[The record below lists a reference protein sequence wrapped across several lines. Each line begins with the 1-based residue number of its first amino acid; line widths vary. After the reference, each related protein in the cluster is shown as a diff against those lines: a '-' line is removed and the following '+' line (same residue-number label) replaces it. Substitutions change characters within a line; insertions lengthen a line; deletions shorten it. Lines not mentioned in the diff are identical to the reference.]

1 MVVDAHVSPMQEI
14 NYLRTYT
21 EGDPQRLVDN
31 FRQRIQN
38 DPVALLNELWRE
50 LESRFGS
57 TAVITESLLK
67 RLKLSA
73 DFKEKEYAKLH
84 RFADLCAHV
93 QSQVEQLPGLACL
106 NYPIAIQPIVEQL
119 PRFLQTK
126 WEKEIVDFA
135 ERNADAFPKFRNFA
149 TLIIRQAKLKNN
161 PNVLARAKPESTA
174 HDTPRRPTRRALK
187 TGVDEPAAHTAP
199 RSPEY
204 AKALVSKKSEKHCAF
219 HDRDGHELIECK
231 AFSAITLEE
240 RTKWIRDADL
250 CFRCLSPGH
259 QAKGCQKKIACSIC
273 GDERH
278 LALLNREK
286 GDGDKVT
293 SKCTS
298 VCNANG
304 GLSCGKIVPVDVFE
318 REYPGRSYR
327 VYAIL
332 DEQSNSSLIS
342 SELADDLGISTP
354 SEPYLLTTCSGTKEM
369 KFGRRAANI
378 SIESMAGNV
387 LNLPTLIECDNIP
400 SNKNEIPTPELAQ
413 RFPHLRGI
421 AEHIPPLDESL
432 EIHLLIGRDAPEIL
446 KVREFI
452 NGPPGTPWAQRLL
465 VGWTITGQ
473 MCLDLVDGPTHVL
486 TRRTILSSPQ
496 TLVPREVA
504 ESEYELAPCPNQRR
518 VTNGLSADVFM
529 ATPEDNEPSLSVEDR
544 QFLDIMDSGIHK
556 NERGNWEMPLPF
568 RSKDPRM
575 PNNKAHAMQRI
586 NSLMRTLRRK
596 PQTMQDYVQFI
607 GKMLERGHAEEVPSD
622 EVSARKHT
630 GRVRFLPHFAVYHP
644 KKPTQIRVVFDSSA
658 EFEGQSLN
666 KELLAG
672 PDMMNTL
679 LGVLLRFR
687 RERVGVM
694 CDVEQMFHSFY
705 VDPKDRDFLSF
716 LWFKNNDPSLE
727 IVEYRMLVHLFGNGP
742 SPAIATYGLRRAA
755 DDGEENHGEE
765 VKEFIHRN
773 FYVDDG
779 LASGRT
785 VDEVIRLVRGAQ
797 AALADANL
805 RLHKIVSNS
814 VEVME
819 AIPADDRGKD
829 VRDLDL
835 RHDTLPAQRSLGVYW
850 DLESDSFTFR
860 ISMKDK
866 PFTRRGVLSNVNSI
880 YDPLGL
886 AAPVTLEGRKI
897 LQQLVAMG
905 KKTLSAGTT
914 LSQP

>member
-1 MVVDAHVSPMQEI
+1 
-14 NYLRTYT
+14 
-21 EGDPQRLVDN
+21 
-31 FRQRIQN
+31 
-38 DPVALLNELWRE
+38 
-50 LESRFGS
+50 
-57 TAVITESLLK
+57 
-67 RLKLSA
+67 
-73 DFKEKEYAKLH
+73 
-84 RFADLCAHV
+84 
-93 QSQVEQLPGLACL
+93 
-106 NYPIAIQPIVEQL
+106 
-119 PRFLQTK
+119 
-126 WEKEIVDFA
+126 
-135 ERNADAFPKFRNFA
+135 
-149 TLIIRQAKLKNN
+149 
-161 PNVLARAKPESTA
+161 
-174 HDTPRRPTRRALK
+174 
-187 TGVDEPAAHTAP
+187 
-199 RSPEY
+199 
-204 AKALVSKKSEKHCAF
+204 
-219 HDRDGHELIECK
+219 
-231 AFSAITLEE
+231 
-240 RTKWIRDADL
+240 
-250 CFRCLSPGH
+250 
-259 QAKGCQKKIACSIC
+259 
-273 GDERH
+273 
-278 LALLNREK
+278 
-286 GDGDKVT
+286 
-293 SKCTS
+293 
-298 VCNANG
+298 
-304 GLSCGKIVPVDVFE
+304 
-318 REYPGRSYR
+318 
-327 VYAIL
+327 
-332 DEQSNSSLIS
+332 
-342 SELADDLGISTP
+342 
-354 SEPYLLTTCSGTKEM
+354 
-369 KFGRRAANI
+369 
-378 SIESMAGNV
+378 
-387 LNLPTLIECDNIP
+387 
-400 SNKNEIPTPELAQ
+400 
-413 RFPHLRGI
+413 
-421 AEHIPPLDESL
+421 
-432 EIHLLIGRDAPEIL
+432 
-446 KVREFI
+446 
-452 NGPPGTPWAQRLL
+452 
-465 VGWTITGQ
+465 
-473 MCLDLVDGPTHVL
+473 
-486 TRRTILSSPQ
+486 
-496 TLVPREVA
+496 
-504 ESEYELAPCPNQRR
+504 
-518 VTNGLSADVFM
+518 
-529 ATPEDNEPSLSVEDR
+529 
-544 QFLDIMDSGIHK
+544 
-556 NERGNWEMPLPF
+556 
-568 RSKDPRM
+568 
-575 PNNKAHAMQRI
+575 
-586 NSLMRTLRRK
+586 
-596 PQTMQDYVQFI
+596 MQDYVQFI

-630 GRVRFLPHFAVYHP
+630 GRVWFLPHFAVYHP